1 MSTYKDPLT
10 NLNNFQE
17 TKQTQR
23 KRSQKQKK
31 KKIHQRIC
39 AELLIKPTVSAVSF
53 NEP

>member
-31 KKIHQRIC
+31 KMRMKRRV
-39 AELLIKPTVSAVSF
+39 EVKKS
-53 NEP
+53 